1 MVDLHNYSSAN
12 SLGHKKSNWL
22 TLSNK
27 VLSQFGLD
35 LSDVII
41 TGLSNCKPGLIEVLL
56 YNVRLKI
63 DEELELQSKNSR
75 GTSLSLVSNRTSTKL
90 SSNRLNESM
99 NLNKNITRLN
109 YEEIKQQYY
118 EQQEQLEALQAKL
131 RRLEHLV
138 QLKDNRINDLT
149 KTLQNDHIIKSN
161 RSKK

>member
-1 MVDLHNYSSAN
+1 
-12 SLGHKKSNWL
+12 
-22 TLSNK
+22 
-27 VLSQFGLD
+27 
-35 LSDVII
+35 
-41 TGLSNCKPGLIEVLL
+41 
-56 YNVRLKI
+56 
-63 DEELELQSKNSR
+63 
-75 GTSLSLVSNRTSTKL
+75 
-90 SSNRLNESM
+90 M

-149 KTLQNDHIIKSN
+149 KTLQNDQIIKSN